1 MNLSLVIESE
11 KNENFPGSKIC
22 HSKPFRITR
31 VNDNIFDFTTNVRK
45 TKQCNVILENVH
57 KNVYNIQ
64 RIYQTNGLSGR
75 FLDYPDSLWIVQTA
89 SRLSGQPLDCPDSF

>member
-22 HSKPFRITR
+22 HAKPFRITR

-57 KNVYNIQ
+57 KHVYNIQ
-64 RIYQTNGLSGR
+64 RIDQTNGLSRR
-75 FLDYPDSLWIVQTA
+75 FLD
-89 SRLSGQPLDCPDSF
+89 